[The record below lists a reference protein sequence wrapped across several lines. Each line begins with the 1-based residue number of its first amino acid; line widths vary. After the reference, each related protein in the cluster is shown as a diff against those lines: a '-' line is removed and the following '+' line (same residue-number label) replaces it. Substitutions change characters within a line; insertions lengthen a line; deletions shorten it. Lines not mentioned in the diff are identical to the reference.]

1 MGYPGLSPMAR
12 QIAARGRLCA
22 GRGWCCD
29 RARPKPPVR
38 SPNGLGDVARI
49 GLRYYANATGVASS
63 VLPIRPW
70 VNPHELTQRRTTV
83 NRNSDCS
90 VVKASIRL
98 GTVRVIGG
106 HHGAAVPR
114 HHRYQYIR
122 PRHVGADPSVY
133 LGCLSW
139 RPSAFSACGV
149 CAIAR
154 QPVGA
159 RLAVACG
166 VARCSRPARSRCAR
180 CLPCPSPAR
189 GDGARGRVR
198 RLRAACRR
206 RDAVALDV
214 GRDDAMSAS
223 WRTMKEAAN

>member
-1 MGYPGLSPMAR
+1 MGYDLGYLRHGSFGSGLRPMAR

-22 GRGWCCD
+22 GRGWCCG

-70 VNPHELTQRRTTV
+70 VNPHGLTQRRTTV

-114 HHRYQYIR
+114 HHRYQYIH
-122 PRHVGADPSVY
+122 PRHAGADPSVY

-139 RPSAFSACGV
+139 RPSAFSACDV

-154 QPVGA
+154 QPVGMA
-159 RLAVACG
+159 RLPVAPG
-166 VARCSRPARSRCAR
+166 LPA
-180 CLPCPSPAR
+180 P
-189 GDGARGRVR
+189 GARAACRVR
-198 RLRAACRR
+198 RLSVVVMMTRWTLAC
-206 RDAVALDV
+206 LS
-214 GRDDAMSAS
+214 SA
-223 WRTMKEAAN
+223 RYLH

>member
-114 HHRYQYIR
+114 HHRYQYIH

-154 QPVGA
+154 QPVGIA
-159 RLAVACG
+159 RLPVAG
-166 VARCSRPARSRCAR
+166 P
-180 CLPCPSPAR
+180 LPVRAAC
-189 GDGARGRVR
+189 RVR
-198 RLRAACRR
+198 RLSVVVTVTCSTLTAKSRWSKSDRS
-206 RDAVALDV
+206 LP
-214 GRDDAMSAS
+214 AS
-223 WRTMKEAAN
+223 W

>member
-1 MGYPGLSPMAR
+1 MRLRDIVNPEPVP
-12 QIAARGRLCA
+12 AAPAKG
-22 GRGWCCD
+22 
-29 RARPKPPVR
+29 RPKAPVR

-49 GLRYYANATGVASS
+49 GLRYYGANATGVAAPG
-63 VLPIRPW
+63 VAIQHE
-70 VNPHELTQRRTTV
+70 VNPHGLTQRRTTV

-114 HHRYQYIR
+114 HHRYQYIH

-154 QPVGA
+154 QPVGIA
-159 RLAVACG
+159 RLPVAC
-166 VARCSRPARSRCAR
+166 RCRPL
-180 CLPCPSPAR
+180 LPACPLPVRA
-189 GDGARGRVR
+189 ACRVR
-198 RLRAACRR
+198 RLSVVVTVTCSTLTAKSRWSKSDRS
-206 RDAVALDV
+206 LP
-214 GRDDAMSAS
+214 AS
-223 WRTMKEAAN
+223 W